1 MSAYGTSL
9 IVFKQ
14 ALCEELRARPGLA
27 DVEVLYAP
35 TDAESDEAIWF
46 GKAETEELSIA
57 SMRADKLHL
66 QEKYDLY
73 GCVQVKM
80 TQGQTQEQADVRA
93 VAILA
98 ELQQELTEAPNTCD
112 DIQWASLHSW
122 KHVGGKLGTG
132 HGSRFEFTIRV
143 HARLE

>member
-1 MSAYGTSL
+1 VSGAGTSL
-9 IVFKQ
+9 VLFKQ

-35 TDAESDEAIWF
+35 TDAESAEAIWF

-57 SMRADKLHL
+57 TLRAGKLHL

-73 GCVQVKM
+73 GCVQVRQ
-80 TQGQTQEQADVRA
+80 TEGQTQESADVRA

-98 ELQQELTEAPNTCD
+98 ELQQELTEAPDTCD

-143 HARLE
+143 HARME